1 MGDNAF
7 KNTPNY
13 GRIYVPSNLEGIY
26 EGCTNWSVYATKIDA
41 IPAEK
46 LTVVP
51 HNISLGTLA
60 GNWSTYYNSAV
71 NMQAPK
77 GVTVYKATLSG
88 TSLSLIPIADRIITA
103 GQAVILKKA
112 TEGSIVFSIATATPT
127 GDYSDNVLKG
137 VDATTT
143 IGTSA
148 YADKV
153 IYTLAGPNGNL
164 GFYKYTGTTLGANK
178 AFLALDAAVTNNA
191 REFLFSFD
199 AETTEIVNTDYSDST
214 DKGDGQIYDL
224 QGRKVQ
230 QPVRGIYV
238 KDGKKIVV
246 K

>member
-1 MGDNAF
+1 M
-7 KNTPNY
+7 
-13 GRIYVPSNLEGIY
+13 
-26 EGCTNWSVYATKIDA
+26 
-41 IPAEK
+41 
-46 LTVVP
+46 
-51 HNISLGTLA
+51 
-60 GNWSTYYNSAV
+60 
-71 NMQAPK
+71 
-77 GVTVYKATLSG
+77 
-88 TSLSLIPIADRIITA
+88 
-103 GQAVILKKA
+103 
-112 TEGSIVFSIATATPT
+112 
-127 GDYSDNVLKG
+127 LKG

-178 AFLALDAAVTNNA
+178 AFLALDATVTNNA

-199 AETTEIVNTDYSDST
+199 AETTEIVNTDYSDNT

-238 KDGKKIVV
+238 KDGKKFIV